1 MRLHTHTHTK
11 HSSVPRP
18 NHQRAGGVVIFSLT
32 QRSRSAPQR
41 DVPPR
46 PRPRQRRLHRTSH
59 THEFL
64 HIQRAR
70 ERARHTA
77 STRAIARAI
86 PPPRPRASRAFES
99 QSFLPRRD
107 ATRRTAHVPEVSLGH
122 VANLVFATGGGRLD
136 DAHRRAHGGRMG
148 FVRCGMTSSRAFSP
162 LRAHGII
169 ARCAPRE
176 PRRRPRKGRI
186 SRIYYVVSTS
196 VAHRGCAAR
205 ARGDRRRIG
214 DASRLRIR
222 RWRRDKW
229 DLAGIFNTE
238 R

>member
-1 MRLHTHTHTK
+1 MFAPLSGCAGPNSAMQDIKPGISTCASSISMRLHTHAHTK

-18 NHQRAGGVVIFSLT
+18 NHPRAGGGVIFSLT

-64 HIQRAR
+64 HIQPAR

-99 QSFLPRRD
+99 PSVLPRRH
-107 ATRRTAHVPEVSLGH
+107 ATRRDERRTYPKSAWAMSRTLYSRPAEDVSMTHIEELMVGEC
-122 VANLVFATGGGRLD
+122 D
-136 DAHRRAHGGRMG
+136 
-148 FVRCGMTSSRAFSP
+148 VRCGMTSSRAFSH
-162 LRAHGII
+162 LQSHDGII

-186 SRIYYVVSTS
+186 
-196 VAHRGCAAR
+196 
-205 ARGDRRRIG
+205 
-214 DASRLRIR
+214 
-222 RWRRDKW
+222 
-229 DLAGIFNTE
+229 
-238 R
+238 